1 MMVLA
6 KWTPE
11 KDVVGG
17 MGIAGGGDREPGELG
32 QYTVTAN
39 QHLIFQESDVLYGLR
54 LATAGNCVREV

>member
-6 KWTPE
+6 KWTSE

-17 MGIAGGGDREPGELG
+17 MGIAGGGGREPGEPG

-39 QHLIFQESDVLYGLR
+39 QHLIFQESDVL
-54 LATAGNCVREV
+54 